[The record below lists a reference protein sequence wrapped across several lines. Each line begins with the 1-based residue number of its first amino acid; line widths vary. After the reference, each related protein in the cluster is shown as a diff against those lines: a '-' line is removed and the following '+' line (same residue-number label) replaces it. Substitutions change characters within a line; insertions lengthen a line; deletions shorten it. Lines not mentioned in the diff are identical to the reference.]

1 MMASQLS
8 ASTTMPFSAKVGT
21 SGSAG
26 ERCSGSEQNSAA
38 YLGQLLKMTGGRAV
52 PGMSS
57 RASAQDHRRPGL
69 PEA

>member
-26 ERCSGSEQNSAA
+26 ERFDEATPRARTLPDWTCGSAVLALTAVNCTSPASSAWIA
-38 YLGQLLKMTGGRAV
+38 GAPPL
-52 PGMSS
+52 
-57 RASAQDHRRPGL
+57 
-69 PEA
+69 